1 MDYETIEVRRLGPFI
16 GAEISGI
23 DLRRPLSNRAAEELK
38 SALFEHLVIFILD
51 QDITPDQHRILA
63 QIFGGTVTHPFFNML
78 SADYP
83 DISLIETGGKET
95 PVEPGT
101 SFAYW
106 HTDVTFFENPPLAAV
121 LCAKKL
127 PPAGSDTL
135 WASMYAAYDA
145 LSPTMQ
151 EFLCGLTAIHDIGWA
166 YKEYFPTLEN
176 GYELLHQ
183 AEADNPDM
191 EHPLVRTHPVTGKQ
205 ILFVNA
211 YFTRR
216 IKELGVRESKA
227 LLQMLFEHLR
237 MPEFQVRFAWQ
248 RHSIAIWDEIATQ
261 HYALADYATE
271 ARLMHRIMVEG
282 SRPFYRAAAA

>member
-1 MDYETIEVRRLGPFI
+1 M
-16 GAEISGI
+16 
-23 DLRRPLSNRAAEELK
+23 
-38 SALFEHLVIFILD
+38 
-51 QDITPDQHRILA
+51 
-63 QIFGGTVTHPFFNML
+63 
-78 SADYP
+78 
-83 DISLIETGGKET
+83 
-95 PVEPGT
+95 
-101 SFAYW
+101 
-106 HTDVTFFENPPLAAV
+106 
-121 LCAKKL
+121 
-127 PPAGSDTL
+127 
-135 WASMYAAYDA
+135 
-145 LSPTMQ
+145 
-151 EFLCGLTAIHDIGWA
+151 
-166 YKEYFPTLEN
+166 
-176 GYELLHQ
+176 LHQ

-205 ILFVNA
+205 ILFVNT